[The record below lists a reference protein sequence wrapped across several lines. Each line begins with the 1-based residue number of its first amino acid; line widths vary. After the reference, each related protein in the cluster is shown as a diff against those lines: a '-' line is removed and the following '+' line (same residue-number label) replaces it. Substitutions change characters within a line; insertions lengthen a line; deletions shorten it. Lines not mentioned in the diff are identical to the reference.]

1 MREAD
6 GKNRRQQQ
14 LEESSDQQ
22 SSLSHLRGYKGISM
36 TKTTLKPFKDVEE
49 VVKQFNK
56 SLEKLEVYSETES
69 RKMIQVANNKV
80 SDDASYNK

>member
-1 MREAD
+1 MVKTGVNSNWKRVVT
-6 GKNRRQQQ
+6 KN
-14 LEESSDQQ
+14 Q
-22 SSLSHLRGYKGISM
+22 SSLSHLRGYTGISM
-36 TKTTLKPFKDVEE
+36 TKTTLKPCKDVEE

>member
-1 MREAD
+1 MVKTGVNSNWKRVVT
-6 GKNRRQQQ
+6 KNQF
-14 LEESSDQQ
+14 
-22 SSLSHLRGYKGISM
+22 SLSHLRGYKGISM

>member
-1 MREAD
+1 
-6 GKNRRQQQ
+6 
-14 LEESSDQQ
+14 
-22 SSLSHLRGYKGISM
+22 M

>member
-1 MREAD
+1 MVKTGVNSNWKRVVT
-6 GKNRRQQQ
+6 KN
-14 LEESSDQQ
+14 Q

-36 TKTTLKPFKDVEE
+36 TKTTLKSFKDVEE

-69 RKMIQVANNKV
+69 IKMIQVANNKV

>member
-1 MREAD
+1 MVKTGVNSNWKRVVT
-6 GKNRRQQQ
+6 KN
-14 LEESSDQQ
+14 Q
-22 SSLSHLRGYKGISM
+22 SSLSQLRGYKGISM

-56 SLEKLEVYSETES
+56 SLEKLEAYSETES

>member
-1 MREAD
+1 MVKTGVNSNWKRVVT
-6 GKNRRQQQ
+6 KN
-14 LEESSDQQ
+14 Q
-22 SSLSHLRGYKGISM
+22 SSLSQLRGYKGISM